1 MADKKFRVTSP
12 EGRTIEIVVPD
23 GQPMPSDAEVDEMFA
38 SLPLKKQEPKPQ
50 AEQPKVAKPT
60 DVPVVEKPKPPASAP
75 QKPKPPV
82 PPTPFYPAVDF
93 TKQPRGPV
101 LPGASTIMPSMITPR
116 TAKPAPPAVT
126 PKQPLPSLTT
136 MTNRQK
142 GELFGS
148 MTPEERM
155 SIEVNAYRQ
164 NWLSGSKPN
173 SDTYKRFR
181 QFVMAGLDPVKVK
194 AALKGISPV
203 GQRAFIEELAD
214 MRRRNEAGI
223 AQAKTAAG
231 EMLFGGR
238 DEGMFRDPEEASARA
253 MGAGLISATGVIV
266 PRMRQAATATR
277 LGVPMEEAPPLGF
290 LPEFAMLPETGTYG
304 AATSPSLYIQ
314 KELGNLAMP
323 DTLLTLLGGAKA
335 LKTIGEITNSSR
347 VGQAAFAAA
356 NIPGVVGA
364 IQSGD
369 PATIA
374 TAFAFSYAPDIL
386 GVTTGLPRT
395 IRSARQRRAVE
406 NARRAFE
413 LQAPELRRRARIE
426 TAQEGPSYR
435 SVDEDAP
442 VIYNRPDDPDVTIGG
457 IVRSRIDEVS
467 GVAGNSQAARR
478 AAEAEGEL
486 SDALAP
492 TTPPAETE
500 TPDMIPPAD
509 TPSAGE
515 GAVSPLGGPTARSS
529 GEEVPP
535 RAETSATETEAPSTL
550 TPSDAEDVEEPKV
563 VDHPL
568 NGGQILTKDA
578 QREIED
584 TMVAIAGG
592 EAYARGGLTT
602 EQRRVNYDYWKRQ
615 ALAALAN
622 VDEIFNQRILP
633 MLGRLDDDAVRIG
646 LASDPNIRVVAAQKQ
661 TELLTMLLADP
672 DNPQANEWRRM
683 SNDLSRVIIES
694 GSRAGLELAMTRW
707 FTLSGFDWSAT
718 EGPAK
723 IAAMAQ
729 RLGVDVDSDLIST
742 INTVASNVREGTARV
757 HARQNARAASAARRV
772 NPDTSTEGRSR
783 SVAGATRALRDVGPT
798 EQQYQEALR
807 RLRSG
812 AGTTSAALPFGVNP
826 IALYDLATVG
836 AYLFKQGVVNFA
848 DWATAMTRR
857 FGPKVEPHL
866 EDIWSDVQRRS
877 EVGFNVPKV
886 NVMTLF
892 SGGGLYELGFPKNTV
907 NLVGAVESD
916 PKVIPTYI
924 KNHGDH
930 VVGSKAGC
938 MVQDVDFTQFRGKVD
953 HLHASPVCKR
963 YSKANKRKP
972 KPTDLDMITARA
984 TARAIGEIRPISF
997 SLENVTDYEGS
1008 SALQLILDALNANG
1022 YKWDITKSNAKEF
1035 GVPQTRNRIFL
1046 RAWQSQDELP
1056 AVRYTHG
1063 PRSPGQQQYTDW
1075 WETINDLIDPEKK
1088 FALNNTQIERIGRQ
1102 IEGVLAESDIEG
1114 RLLVGRGSPYG
1125 GINTARP
1132 GKVAPTLTTK
1142 GGEWRVVIDGTAY
1155 RVPPRALARLMGVT
1169 EDYILPNTQTTAAL
1183 ILGNGI
1189 VPQMTAATVGPML
1202 NRVAELKAA
1211 AEQGAVDFGD
1221 FGATT
1226 AARRIWQMNR
1236 TGPTEGDYRAARDR
1250 VKELLKRASTTLYS
1264 GGPVGEAVEAL
1275 PDLVLIGW
1283 YLFKNAKGRAGRT
1296 FDSWY
1301 EAMQNDVGPLSRAQ
1315 AEETWLSMRYH
1326 MASSRG
1332 SRLAVQADTFVDQ
1345 IAREMK
1351 SRQKAMNFLEM
1362 IRDPDGTPTILD
1374 KMIQGIALTE
1384 DEQSRVESAW
1394 TDIMRPK
1401 TGAPKEKPEGA
1412 KRLRDVV
1419 DAVREERKRK
1429 TQEEKAAEQAAK
1441 EAERG
1446 GKSSSFEDVI
1456 RGLEAMLLELP
1467 ESPRGLTGQQSPVI
1481 PANRVAY
1488 AKSVRDFISFIRKT
1502 ANTYAR
1508 QMSLDGVDQQSGS
1521 ISLRDATGNAVSD
1534 FIDQRKTVD
1543 QIKKEY
1549 EAALRG
1555 ILNDSPTKDQ
1565 LLAAFSE
1572 SFGPDR
1578 GEQLFRALSWEIRT
1592 KLADGVPLTADEEAD
1607 VAMLYDIH
1615 MGPKPGPQQVTAPST
1630 PIGMKAAAEK
1640 VRTAG
1645 RQLRAEINAQAN
1657 DIARKAQDEGIK
1669 FGDALA
1675 RRYGAK
1681 RAGLILDKLIAKS
1694 IAEGEDISNSIEYRL
1709 DTGGKLMSEDLEAI
1723 VDAIQ
1728 STEMPAKPKKASDPT
1743 TLDYVVNAAQQKA
1756 SGRRLLDRMQQAIR
1770 PASVTEDVSAPMGG
1784 VWYRP
1789 EQAMTRRQQLE
1800 QFLPVAIQEYRD
1812 GAASL
1817 YRFRESIETRFPDMF
1832 TEDELNNMFVAAAK
1846 AYDSDMSVLD
1856 SEKNKIVQAIRA
1868 KKREQNTAWDNF
1880 VQNIKDTNNIYRAL
1894 TLGADFGVLLTQ
1906 GGLTA
1911 LTRPGLLYAG
1921 LPKPGSPSRIQKLE
1935 KFVTGAVGNRDSASI
1950 LRSMLQ
1956 AWGQESKQAEFDGEA
1971 KALQQIRYGSD
1982 TYYED
1987 SGLILESTN
1996 PMQTSLNRLEQYQGL
2011 ESVELAPGIGP
2022 AYTRLA
2028 KPVYSRFERA
2038 TAVGLNRLRI
2048 SLFET
2053 LMEPFVYADADQR
2066 DMAARLTAEL
2076 VNIMTGRNSQTPE
2089 ARARMIGISQMLT
2102 APEWYASRVSMAAG
2116 IPLVKIGLFDLLF
2129 NKQYAGMNRDTKLRV
2144 ASMVGSQYA
2153 RGFVNFMLLKTMF
2166 EAAGFEVETDPRSS
2180 EFGSVRIPTMKGG
2193 YRPLDIT
2200 GGLGEYYSLATR
2212 FATATDIKYERGKR
2226 RVQPANR
2233 GDVLLNFLKSKATVV
2248 PQEML
2253 TMLAPTRRETDK
2265 FADPTAAS
2273 AVRDWFVSERTTPA
2287 GDKFT
2292 FTDPTRALYVN
2303 FLSSLPVG
2311 ITLRSFF
2318 RDLARYLPA
2327 DLTPAEKTRAM
2338 VEWLATSTVAS
2349 VGMQLKGLR
2358 PGPEKS
2364 ERREA
2369 QQIRESK
2376 FLTPEE
2382 KQRRE
2387 IELMVR
2393 GKQPPRTPQGGM
2405 QR

>member
-1 MADKKFRVTSP
+1 MPDKKFRITSP
-12 EGRTIEIVVPD
+12 EGRTIEITVPE
-23 GQPMPSDAEVDEMFA
+23 GQQMPTDSEVDEMFA
-38 SLPLKKQEPKPQ
+38 SLPAKSETSKPQ
-50 AEQPKVAKPT
+50 PRPEP
-60 DVPVVEKPKPPASAP
+60 VPEPRTPPARKVS
-75 QKPKPPV
+75 PPV
-82 PPTPFYPAVDF
+82 A
-93 TKQPRGPV
+93 Q
-101 LPGASTIMPSMITPR
+101 
-116 TAKPAPPAVT
+116 KPAPYYPALEFGVGKGPRLPGQAQAMPSLVT
-126 PKQPLPSLTT
+126 PQIAEAAPALPIPKVQMPSPAT
-136 MTNRQK
+136 MTRRQQA
-142 GELFGS
+142 ELFGTMS
-148 MTPEERM
+148 PEDRLQF
-155 SIEVNAYRQ
+155 EVNRYRQ
-164 NWLSGSKPN
+164 NWLSGKRPE
-173 SDTYKRFR
+173 SDAYKKFR
-181 QFVMAGLDPVKVK
+181 QYVAAGYDERKVA

-203 GQRAFIEELAD
+203 GQRAFAEELSD
-214 MRRRNEAGI
+214 MRRRNELGI
-223 AQAKTAAG
+223 AQAKQSATRL
-231 EMLFGGR
+231 MFGSEPQGVL
-238 DEGMFRDPEEASARA
+238 RDPEEASARA
-253 MGAGLISATGVIV
+253 MGAGLISMTGVV
-266 PRMRQAATATR
+266 APRMRQAATATR
-277 LGVPMEEAPPLGF
+277 LGIPMEEAPPLGF
-290 LPEFAMLPETGTYG
+290 LPEYAMLPEIGTYG
-304 AATSPSLYIQ
+304 AATSPSLYLQ
-314 KELGNLAMP
+314 KELGNIGMP

-335 LKTIGEITNSSR
+335 LKTIGEIASTSR
-347 VGQAAFAAA
+347 LGQLGFAAM

-364 IQSGD
+364 VKSGD

-374 TAFAFSYAPDIL
+374 TSIAYSFAPDIL
-386 GVTTGLPRT
+386 GVSLGIPGAARN
-395 IRSARQRRAVE
+395 ARQQSAIRKAQRAL
-406 NARRAFE
+406 E
-413 LQAPELRRRARIE
+413 LQAPDIRRRARIE
-426 TAQEGPSYR
+426 TAQEG
-435 SVDEDAP
+435 VDLPEPTTYNLPEDP
-442 VIYNRPDDPDVTIGG
+442 NVTIGG
-457 IVRSRIDEVS
+457 IVKSRVGEASD
-467 GVAGNSQAARR
+467 VANSAQAARR
-478 AAEAEGEL
+478 AAEAEGALSASVADARETLTTSEL
-486 SDALAP
+486 ALSDIEVGVLRSSEAEPTLLSAPLKNADALASGIES
-492 TTPPAETE
+492 TTGKGKPKEE
-500 TPDMIPPAD
+500 SVEDM
-509 TPSAGE
+509 E
-515 GAVSPLGGPTARSS
+515 
-529 GEEVPP
+529 
-535 RAETSATETEAPSTL
+535 
-550 TPSDAEDVEEPKV
+550 V
-563 VDHPL
+563 VDHAL
-568 NGGQILTKDA
+568 NGGEILSKRA

-592 EAYARGGLTT
+592 EAYARVGLTT
-602 EQRRVNYDYWKRQ
+602 EQRQTNYNYWKRQ

-622 VDEIFNQRILP
+622 ADEIFNQRILP
-633 MLGRLDDDAVRIG
+633 MLGSLDDDAIRIG
-646 LASDPNIRVVAAQKQ
+646 LASDPNVRVVAAQKQ

-672 DNPQANEWRRM
+672 ENPQADEWRRM
-683 SNDLSRVIIES
+683 SNDLSRIIIES

-729 RLGVDVDSDLIST
+729 RLGVDVDTNLINT
-742 INTVASNVREGTARV
+742 INNVSANVREGTSRV
-757 HARQNARAASAARRV
+757 HARQNANAAAAARRV
-772 NPDTSTEGRSR
+772 RADSSTAGRSR
-783 SVAGATRALRDVGPT
+783 SVANAARALRDVGPT
-798 EQQYQEALR
+798 EEQYRAALE
-807 RLRSG
+807 RLGRGGG
-812 AGTTSAALPFGVNP
+812 AAPSQLPFGINP
-826 IALYDLATVG
+826 IALYDLGTVG
-836 AYLFKQGVVNFA
+836 AYLFKQGLVNFA
-848 DWATAMTRR
+848 EWTSAMVRR
-857 FGPKVEPHL
+857 FGPQVEPHL
-866 EDIWSDVQRRS
+866 QDIWSDIQRRS

-892 SGGGLYELGFPKNTV
+892 SGGGLYELGFPKNAV

-984 TARAIGEIRPISF
+984 TARAIDEIRPISF

-1008 SALQLILDALNANG
+1008 DALQLILDALNANG
-1022 YKWDITKSNAKEF
+1022 YKWDITNSNAKEF

-1046 RAWQSQDELP
+1046 RAWQSQEELP

-1063 PRSPGQQQYTDW
+1063 PRSPGQKSYTDW
-1075 WETINDLIDPEKK
+1075 WETISDLIDPEKK

-1125 GINTARP
+1125 GINIARP

-1142 GGEWRVVIDGTAY
+1142 GGEWRVVVDGTAY
-1155 RVPPRALARLMGVT
+1155 RVPTRALARLMGVT

-1189 VPQMTAATVGPML
+1189 VPQMTAGTVGPML

-1211 AEQGAVDFGD
+1211 AEQGTVDLGD
-1221 FGATT
+1221 FGAST
-1226 AARRIWQMNR
+1226 AARRLWQMNR

-1250 VKELLKRASTTLYS
+1250 VKELLKRASTTMYT

-1326 MASSRG
+1326 MAASRG
-1332 SRLAVQADTFVDQ
+1332 SRIAVQVDTFVDQ

-1351 SRQKAMNFLEM
+1351 SRQKAMNFLEL
-1362 IRDPDGTPTILD
+1362 IRDPDGTPSILD
-1374 KMIQGIALTE
+1374 KMIQGIALSD
-1384 DEQSRVESAW
+1384 DERMRVESAW

-1401 TGAPKEKPEGA
+1401 TASAKEKPEGA

-1419 DAVREERKRK
+1419 DSVREERKRQ
-1429 TQEEKAAEQAAK
+1429 TQAEREAERAAK
-1441 EAERG
+1441 DAERG
-1446 GKSSSFEDVI
+1446 GRSSSFEDVI
-1456 RGLEAMLLELP
+1456 RGLEAILLELP
-1467 ESPRGLTGQQSPVI
+1467 EAPRGLTGQAS
-1481 PANRVAY
+1481 RVVAPDRIAY
-1488 AKSVRDFISFIRKT
+1488 AKTLRDFISFVRKSANTFAREMKLVDDDPLSVADDLKT
-1502 ANTYAR
+1502 AT
-1508 QMSLDGVDQQSGS
+1508 S
-1521 ISLRDATGNAVSD
+1521 NAVAA
-1534 FIDQRKTVD
+1534 FIDGGKPVD

-1549 EAALRG
+1549 ESALRA
-1555 ILNDSPTKDQ
+1555 ILGKDPTQDQ
-1565 LLAAFSE
+1565 LLAAFAE
-1572 SFGPDR
+1572 AFGPDR
-1578 GEQLFRALSWEIRT
+1578 GERVFRSLSYDIRA
-1592 KLADGVPLTADEEAD
+1592 KLARGEALTPEEEAD

-1615 MGPKPGPQQVTAPST
+1615 LGPKPGPSEVVPPSS
-1630 PIGMKAAAEK
+1630 PIGMKAAAET

-1645 RQLRAEINAQAN
+1645 RRLRADINAEAEEL
-1657 DIARKAQDEGIK
+1657 ARKTLAESGK
-1669 FGDALA
+1669 FSDALE
-1675 RRYGAK
+1675 RKYGAK

-1694 IAEGEDISNSIEYRL
+1694 IAEGEDISNSIEYRM
-1709 DTGGKLMSEDLEAI
+1709 DSGGKLTTDDLESI

-1728 STEMPAKPKKASDPT
+1728 STEPVAKPAKPSDPLT
-1743 TLDYVVNAAQQKA
+1743 MDYVVNAAQQKA
-1756 SGRRLLDRMQQAIR
+1756 SGRRLLDRMQQAILPSAGVQR
-1770 PASVTEDVSAPMGG
+1770 PLS
-1784 VWYRP
+1784 
-1789 EQAMTRRQQLE
+1789 RREQLE
-1800 QFLPVAIQEYRD
+1800 QFLPVAIKEYRD
-1812 GAASL
+1812 GASSL
-1817 YRFRESIETRFPDMF
+1817 YRFRQSIETRYPDMF
-1832 TEDELNNMFVAAAK
+1832 TEDELNTMFVNAAK
-1846 AYDSDMSVLD
+1846 AYESDMSVLD
-1856 SEKNKIVQAIRA
+1856 TEKNRIVQAIRA

-1921 LPKPGSPSRIQKLE
+1921 LPKAGSPSKIQKLE
-1935 KFVTGAVGNRDSASI
+1935 RFVTGAVGNRDSASI

-1956 AWGQESKQAEFDGEA
+1956 AWGQEAKQAEFDGEA
-1971 KALQQIRYGSD
+1971 KALQQVRYGSD

-2011 ESVELAPGIGP
+2011 ESVELAPGLGP
-2022 AYTRLA
+2022 AYTTLA
-2028 KPVYSRFERA
+2028 KPIYSRFERA

-2066 DMAARLTAEL
+2066 DMAAKLTAEL

-2089 ARARMIGISQMLT
+2089 ARARMIGISQVLT

-2116 IPLVKIGLFDLLF
+2116 IPIVKIGLFDLLM
-2129 NKQYAGMNRDTKLRV
+2129 NKQYASLNRDTKLRV
-2144 ASMVGSQYA
+2144 AAMVGGQYA

-2166 EAAGFEVETDPRSS
+2166 EASGFEVETDPRSS

-2212 FATATDIKYERGKR
+2212 FASGTEVKYERGKR
-2226 RVQPANR
+2226 KVQPANR
-2233 GDVLLNFLKSKATVV
+2233 GDILLNFLKSKATVV

-2265 FADPTAAS
+2265 FSDPNASS
-2273 AVRDWFVSERTTPA
+2273 AVRDWFASERTTPA

-2292 FTDPTRALYVN
+2292 FTDPSRALFVN
-2303 FLSSLPVG
+2303 FLSSLPVS

-2327 DLTPAEKTRAM
+2327 DLTPAEKAKAM
-2338 VEWLATSTVAS
+2338 VEWLATATVTS
-2349 VGMQLKGLR
+2349 VGTPLKGLR
-2358 PGPEKS
+2358 PGPKKA

-2393 GKQPPRTPQGGM
+2393 GKQAPRQIQGGM